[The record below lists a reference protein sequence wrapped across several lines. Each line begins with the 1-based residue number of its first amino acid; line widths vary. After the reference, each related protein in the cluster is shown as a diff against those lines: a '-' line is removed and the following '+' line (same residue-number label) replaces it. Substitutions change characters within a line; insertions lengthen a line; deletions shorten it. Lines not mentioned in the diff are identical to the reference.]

1 VCVLAVPSRR
11 EAQAAVDHASLDA
24 LPSGKAQLAAS
35 LFGDDPAPARRGPRR
50 ASPMPVLRGDSQMP
64 VISEGGIQNCM
75 LLAKEHGMLKPS
87 RALCFSI
94 MAE

>member
-1 VCVLAVPSRR
+1 VCVLAVPARR

-64 VISEGGIQNCM
+64 VISKGGIQSCM
-75 LLAKEHGMLKPS
+75 LPAK
-87 RALCFSI
+87 
-94 MAE
+94 